1 MAARTPAAPGQPVLR
16 PWVAL
21 GPVDAPAIVF
31 IHATRFT
38 RAQWYP
44 QLRQLSDRYRCVAID
59 LPGHGRR
66 ADAPFTMAAAVAAVD
81 QAIAAEI
88 PSGRAVLVG
97 LSLGGYVAI
106 ETAVAHPERVEGLVL
121 AGCSAEGFGGHAW
134 AFGAFARLL
143 ERAPEAMSALASRTW
158 FRALYGRAVADPIAE
173 AGLWPVGGA
182 QAVRAITGL
191 RVLERL
197 GRLWVPVLIVNG
209 ALDIVFAP
217 HGDHWA
223 AACRDGR
230 HAVLPHATHL
240 SNLDRPRGFSALVAG
255 FTDRVARGG

>member
-1 MAARTPAAPGQPVLR
+1 MIGHPVAPEPAGAR
-16 PWVAL
+16 PWVAI

-38 RAQWYP
+38 RTQWYP
-44 QLRQLSDRYRCVAID
+44 QVRRLADRFRCVAID

-66 ADAPFTMAAAVAAVD
+66 AGEPFAMEAAVAAVAE
-81 QAIAAEI
+81 AIAAEV

-106 ETAVAHPERVEGLVL
+106 ETAAAHPEMVAGLVL
-121 AGCSAEGFGGHAW
+121 AGCSAEGFGPHAW
-134 AFGAFARLL
+134 VFRAFGLLL
-143 ERAPEAMSALASRTW
+143 ERAPAPLSSLLSRTW
-158 FRALYGRAVADPIAE
+158 FRVRYGRAIAGPIAE

-182 QAVRAITGL
+182 QAVRAITGR

-209 ALDIVFAP
+209 TLDIVFAP
-217 HGDHWA
+217 QGDHWA
-223 AACRDGR
+223 ASCRAGR
-230 HAVLPHATHL
+230 HATLRGATHL
-240 SNLDRPRGFSALVAG
+240 SNLDRPRAFARLVAS
-255 FTDRVARGG
+255 FTDRVAQGV